1 MSKEKIDNSSITK
14 KLDDIEA
21 RFLGWVRL
29 SDQQNEDIIWLITT
43 LRHLGYKG
51 DKNGNDVHSGN

>member
-1 MSKEKIDNSSITK
+1 MTNDPITE
-14 KLDDIEA
+14 KLDNIEA

-29 SDQQNEDIIWLITT
+29 SDQQNEDITWLITT

-51 DKNGNDVHSGN
+51 DKNGNDVHSST